1 MLHQLPREILVSQ
14 INNGLIIMLLGMG
27 VVFVFLVL
35 LVFTTKLLSFLVRR
49 YLPEKPQ
56 VISNASSTP
65 LVGAS
70 AEAEGAQIAAAITAA
85 VAQSSKN

>member
-35 LVFTTKLLSFLVRR
+35 LVFSTKLLSFLVRK
-49 YLPEKPQ
+49 YLPEKQ
-56 VISNASSTP
+56 EVINASSTP

-85 VAQSSKN
+85 VARSTKN

>member
-35 LVFTTKLLSFLVRR
+35 LVFSTKLLSFLVRK
-49 YLPEKPQ
+49 YLPEKQ
-56 VISNASSTP
+56 EVINNASSTP

-85 VAQSSKN
+85 VARSTKN